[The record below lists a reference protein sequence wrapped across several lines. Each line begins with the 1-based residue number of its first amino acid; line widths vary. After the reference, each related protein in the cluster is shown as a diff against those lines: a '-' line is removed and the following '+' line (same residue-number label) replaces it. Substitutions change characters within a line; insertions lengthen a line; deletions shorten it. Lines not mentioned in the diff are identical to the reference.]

1 MPAATNA
8 AMKPQK
14 EESDVAKFAN
24 TEVRI
29 PLYDR
34 SWDSLVDVLTTLA
47 HINSELRLEQSEADL
62 ILIEIEWEEA
72 ARNDEGFMALVEKY
86 IPAQYWLRFERR

>member
-1 MPAATNA
+1 M
-8 AMKPQK
+8 
-14 EESDVAKFAN
+14 EKFAN

-34 SWDSLVDVLTTLA
+34 SWDNLGDVTITLG
-47 HINSELRLEQSEADL
+47 HIAQELRGEQGGADL

-72 ARNDEGFMALVEKY
+72 ARNDKAFMILVEQY
-86 IPAQYWLRFERR
+86 VPAQFWLRFERR